1 MKSVEKQYA
10 EEKGM
15 LRTSISKQK
24 TAVETDLSALKNLLT
39 NRERIAN
46 VSFRK
51 HLCLTSAMSSA
62 ISAAMTAMSSVHPEE
77 KKENLR
83 ESPVSNDS

>member
-39 NRERIAN
+39 
-46 VSFRK
+46 F
-51 HLCLTSAMSSA
+51 SSEHSCHWYYK
-62 ISAAMTAMSSVHPEE
+62 I
-77 KKENLR
+77 
-83 ESPVSNDS
+83 ESL

>member
-39 NRERIAN
+39 SLFHCSP
-46 VSFRK
+46 SFCRSDGVFVVR
-51 HLCLTSAMSSA
+51 LY
-62 ISAAMTAMSSVHPEE
+62 
-77 KKENLR
+77 
-83 ESPVSNDS
+83 